1 MTRMPLI
8 WPPGSLSARVFWL
21 TVGIILVVDL
31 LVMMPSMG
39 REWQSFVEGKMAQAE
54 LVAILVPS
62 ADALENERTRDALSA
77 LSGTVAITV
86 IGGGEEIPILPENGK
101 LRQDPDVDLDHFG
114 LWGSVWQADR
124 EALGLGAPY
133 VPVVAKLPLRPDTQI
148 EVVLSQAQVAAR
160 LRSYA
165 GQMVAYAAAVALIT
179 GGLVYLVLDR
189 LLVKPMRIMTASI
202 VAFRRYPEYARL
214 SGLKWLSA
222 KSDDEIARAAQE
234 LVIMQDDLR
243 TALWRNARLAALGTI
258 VAKISHDLRNIL
270 GSALLLAERLR
281 DSNDPTV
288 KQPANALTTVIER
301 AVELV
306 SRTVDEAS
314 GRPPPV
320 SRSPLLMRE
329 LVDEVAA
336 FIRQGE
342 DAQSGSWMAIE
353 NLVPAGLVL
362 PLDRTQ
368 MYRVLVNL
376 LQNAAEAGASRAILK
391 TEDADGVTQL
401 VVADNGPGLPRKAVA
416 ELFRP
421 FTESGREGGTGLGL
435 AIARDLVRAHGG
447 DLLLR
452 KTGPEGTEF
461 VMSLPSMDAAEA

>member
-1 MTRMPLI
+1 L
-8 WPPGSLSARVFWL
+8 
-21 TVGIILVVDL
+21 L
-31 LVMMPSMG
+31 LV
-39 REWQSFVEGKMAQAE
+39 
-54 LVAILVPS
+54 
-62 ADALENERTRDALSA
+62 
-77 LSGTVAITV
+77 
-86 IGGGEEIPILPENGK
+86 
-101 LRQDPDVDLDHFG
+101 
-114 LWGSVWQADR
+114 
-124 EALGLGAPY
+124 
-133 VPVVAKLPLRPDTQI
+133 
-148 EVVLSQAQVAAR
+148 
-160 LRSYA
+160 
-165 GQMVAYAAAVALIT
+165 
-179 GGLVYLVLDR
+179 
-189 LLVKPMRIMTASI
+189 
-202 VAFRRYPEYARL
+202 
-214 SGLKWLSA
+214 
-222 KSDDEIARAAQE
+222 
-234 LVIMQDDLR
+234 
-243 TALWRNARLAALGTI
+243 
-258 VAKISHDLRNIL
+258 
-270 GSALLLAERLR
+270 ERLR

-452 KTGPEGTEF
+452 KTGPAGTEF